1 MAQTVNNRKDTP
13 QPQKQYR
20 PGQRQQEKLMRKAR
34 RQRQRMI
41 IAASLLG
48 VVLVVLAGIGVWQYP
63 RIVALFHRPP
73 VKVTKHVKI
82 SSSCSV
88 ATNGSSLYVP
98 TPSAGPAAPPAVE
111 TPPATLASGLQCID
125 LKVGS
130 GSAAQIGTA
139 LSVQY
144 TGWLAK
150 DGKKFDSSYDR
161 HAQPFDILLGQKQ
174 VIKGWEEGLVG
185 MKTGGL
191 RRLIIPPA
199 LAYGAQGQPPT
210 IPGNATLI
218 FDVLVVSQNT
228 CSVAT
233 SNNIYN
239 STPTPNPA
247 TPVVGPVI
255 PATPTAGLAG
265 PPAANTTPGM
275 LTGGLKCIDLQV
287 GTGAPA
293 QSGNAVSVQYTGWLA
308 ATGKEF
314 DSSYDHGGKP
324 IQVTIGQGQ
333 VIKGFE
339 EGLVGMKVGGTRR
352 IIIPGDLGYGAQGS
366 PPKIP
371 ANATLIFDIT
381 VVSIS

>member
-1 MAQTVNNRKDTP
+1 MAQTVNNRKDAP

-20 PGQRQQEKLMRKAR
+20 PGQRQQEKLVRKAR
-34 RQRQRMI
+34 RRRQRMI

-48 VVLVVLAGIGVWQYP
+48 VVLVVLAGIGFWQYP
-63 RIVALFHRPP
+63 HIVALFHKSP
-73 VKVTKHVKI
+73 VKVTKPVKI

-88 ATNGSSLYVP
+88 ATNSSSLYGP
-98 TPSAGPAAPPAVE
+98 TPSAGPAAPPAVG
-111 TPPATLASGLQCID
+111 TAPATLANGLQCID
-125 LKVGS
+125 LKVGN
-130 GSAAQIGTA
+130 GPAAQIGTA

-144 TGWLAK
+144 TGWLASN
-150 DGKKFDSSYDR
+150 GKKFDSSYDR

-174 VIKGWEEGLVG
+174 VIKGWEQGLLGVEA
-185 MKTGGL
+185 GGI

-199 LAYGAQGQPPT
+199 LAYGVQGQSPT

-218 FDVLVVSQNT
+218 FDVLVVNENT

-233 SNNIYN
+233 SGNIYN
-239 STPTPNPA
+239 ATPTPNPA
-247 TPVVGPVI
+247 TPIVGPVI
-255 PATPTAGLAG
+255 PATPTAGLAA

-275 LTGGLKCIDLQV
+275 LTGGLQCIDLKV

-293 QSGNAVSVQYTGWLA
+293 QSGNAVSVQYTGWFA

-339 EGLVGMKVGGTRR
+339 EGLVGTQVGGTRR
-352 IIIPGDLGYGAQGS
+352 LIIPGDLGYGPTGS
-366 PPKIP
+366 PPRIP